1 VFRDFRRSSDR
12 PQLCRFC
19 YNKDLHLNNN
29 WRACGK
35 KAPIIFFDRA
45 TYKDAM
51 RARKFVYFNAWRK
64 ESFGDQQ
71 TDIKFISGGSIEVGR
86 YISRIYRAQFL
97 SV

>member
-1 VFRDFRRSSDR
+1 
-12 PQLCRFC
+12 
-19 YNKDLHLNNN
+19 
-29 WRACGK
+29 
-35 KAPIIFFDRA
+35 
-45 TYKDAM
+45 M

-97 SV
+97 SVQNDAIRNLVDYVNEQWILHQRKLNSTENGDMPWVEVG